1 MTVTTTSFGDLRND
15 ALAVFR
21 VQTQQSVY
29 LVGFHEA
36 RGKKFAIVR
45 GEPGTDREHLV
56 VRDSDPRVG
65 EQSMFE
71 VPYEAWV
78 GKTLEVATMTSST
91 ILAVARV
98 TDWSAIAHVHREP
111 PASEPGDRNPW
122 ARPDPS
128 LPSGPGAPGAPP
140 STAPAPASWA
150 PPPPPGMSSSP
161 RIMIGLSRGTNPVAG
176 MAATPPPASQQH
188 QLAKQVVVGQGPS
201 SPADTPE
208 PELPYPKRHVRYAE
222 NVAALLRSIA
232 RRDRLFE
239 DVAADRALKERLR
252 RALDDSVSLLETIR
266 RRDRT

>member
-1 MTVTTTSFGDLRND
+1 MRSD

-45 GEPGTDREHLV
+45 GEPGTDREHVV

-91 ILAVARV
+91 IVGVTRVTEWDAIAAVATAGR
-98 TDWSAIAHVHREP
+98 DSP
-111 PASEPGDRNPW
+111 SEPSAESRSPW

-128 LPSGPGAPGAPP
+128 LPNDASGAHRPPGPP
-140 STAPAPASWA
+140 STSPAPANWA
-150 PPPPPGMSSSP
+150 PPPPPGMSASP

-176 MAATPPPASQQH
+176 VVDSRPAQQAAAH
-188 QLAKQVVVGQGPS
+188 QLAKQVVVGQNQS

-239 DVAADRALKERLR
+239 DIANDRNLKERLR
-252 RALDDSVSLLETIR
+252 RALDDSVALLETIR
-266 RRDRT
+266 RRDRS